1 MTVVDDTF
9 FFFFTAVILVAASVG
24 VSNSIVK
31 LADLLKFADLLILIF
46 MKIDSFSEPISTG
59 SGPDEILV
67 CDVTHPFKFQDARDT
82 RLGFGRRTERYVIR
96 S

>member
-9 FFFFTAVILVAASVG
+9 FFFFATVILAAASVG

-31 LADLLKFADLLILIF
+31 IADLLKITDLLILIF
-46 MKIDSFSEPISTG
+46 MKIDSFSAPISG

-67 CDVTHPFKFQDARDT
+67 CDVTHPFKFQDARDA